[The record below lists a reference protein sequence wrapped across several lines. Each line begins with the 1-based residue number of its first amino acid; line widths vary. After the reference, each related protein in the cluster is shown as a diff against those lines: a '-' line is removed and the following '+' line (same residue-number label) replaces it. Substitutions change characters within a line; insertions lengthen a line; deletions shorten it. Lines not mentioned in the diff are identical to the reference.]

1 MLTPVDLEK
10 VAAFIPESK
19 LFGQLKD
26 MEQKMDASLARKKC
40 QVQETAK
47 EPKRTPATLR
57 LYVFNSHAHQKDGQ
71 EANEPPSWTLFL
83 YGKLIRPK
91 QERKAEN
98 KTQTEQQAEED
109 EDEDEPK
116 LSQML
121 REVHVQLDGK
131 LFPGEKGKAVWK
143 AEEGKKPIECFEIK
157 RTGSQETQARITLHL
172 DQVPPRF
179 ELSKPLAELLGMQVE
194 TKPNVIAALWQYIKN
209 NQCQLRNEPQVIKCD
224 EKLKQVFG
232 NQEKIGFTKLASSL
246 QEHLLPEPPVA
257 FDYTIKVDG
266 STPTHPDVYDLY
278 IDAPA
283 SSSGYEEF
291 LRSVNSDKVV
301 EQCEREISSLASRVD
316 EHKRRRA
323 FFLGF
328 SHSPVDF
335 INSLIASQSRDLKV
349 MKSSEAQNYAKL
361 GGRAEF
367 YKLPWAQ
374 DAVVKYLQRRLAAG
388 AIES

>member
-1 MLTPVDLEK
+1 M
-10 VAAFIPESK
+10 AAFIPESK
-19 LFGQLKD
+19 LFQQLKD
-26 MEQKMDASLARKKC
+26 TEQKMDASLARKKC
-40 QVQETAK
+40 QVEETVR

-57 LYVFNSHAHQKDGQ
+57 LYVFNSHAHQESGETSK
-71 EANEPPSWTLFL
+71 EPPSWTLFL

-91 QERKAEN
+91 QEK
-98 KTQTEQQAEED
+98 KTDDGNPTDQKVEED

-121 REVHVQLDGK
+121 REVHVQLDET

-143 AEEGKKPIECFEIK
+143 AGEDKKPIECFEIK
-157 RTGSQETQARITLHL
+157 RIGSKETKARITLHL

-179 ELSKPLAELLGMQVE
+179 KLSDPLAELLGIRVD
-194 TKPNVIAALWQYIKN
+194 TKPNIIAALWQYIKT
-209 NQCQLRNEPQVIKCD
+209 NQCQMRNEPQVIKCD
-224 EKLKQVFG
+224 ERLKQVFG
-232 NQEKIGFTKLASSL
+232 KQERMGFTKLASAL

-257 FDYTIKVDG
+257 FDYTIKVNG
-266 STPTHPDVYDLY
+266 PSPTHPDVYDLY
-278 IDAPA
+278 IDAP
-283 SSSGYEEF
+283 SSSRGYEEF

-301 EQCEREISSLASRVD
+301 EQCEREISALASRVD